1 MVFKRDALELFLIS
15 LLALF
20 LELVIIRWLSTEV
33 RIFAYFKNLP
43 LMAAF
48 LGFGVGCFYY
58 DKSEQ
63 LFYRWFPR
71 LIAFLVAIIALA
83 PKLDITHV
91 IFVDPRQYFLLGVGF
106 GDHARQSLPSLLQSA
121 KAIGVIVGLFFLVA
135 AAFAV
140 LATRIGELLDG
151 FRERPLRGYSLN
163 IAGSLAG
170 VLLFSLLAFVESPPP
185 VWLLVSLPPLL

>member
-1 MVFKRDALELFLIS
+1 MLIKRNTFDLFLIS
-15 LLALF
+15 FTALF
-20 LELVIIRWLSTEV
+20 LELLIIRWLSTEV

-83 PKLDITHV
+83 PKLDIIHV
-91 IFVDPRQYFLLGVGF
+91 IFVDPR
-106 GDHARQSLPSLLQSA
+106 
-121 KAIGVIVGLFFLVA
+121 
-135 AAFAV
+135 
-140 LATRIGELLDG
+140 
-151 FRERPLRGYSLN
+151 
-163 IAGSLAG
+163 
-170 VLLFSLLAFVESPPP
+170 
-185 VWLLVSLPPLL
+185 